1 MVTALDDRAAELA
14 ADPRADAA
22 GYTERLRSYL
32 QDHPSF
38 FGNAAVLLDRS
49 GAVITSPYVY
59 RTADDYAT
67 TDLATPSYNIEAQEW
82 FTDPLAANAGGWTD
96 PYFDAGGG
104 DVWMITRSVPVRDS
118 EGIFVI
124 ITTDLVVDPPSRE
137 RLALR

>member
-1 MVTALDDRAAELA
+1 M
-14 ADPRADAA
+14 
-22 GYTERLRSYL
+22 
-32 QDHPSF
+32 
-38 FGNAAVLLDRS
+38 
-49 GAVITSPYVY
+49 Y